1 MSLKPVNCKTIT
13 RSKAAGLKAYKLKA
27 KERGQSLIELVVVLG
42 IFVIVVSVLIF
53 LILNSYVAGRL
64 ALEITQANF
73 LAEEGLE
80 ATRSIRDN
88 NWQDLTNGEHGLIV
102 SGGNWQ
108 FSEESETIDGK
119 FTRVVKVEEIDPISP
134 DPDRKKV
141 TSQVTWQFTEAKPQ
155 EVSLVTYLTNWQKV
169 AILPALEIRRP
180 TAYTDWAERTTD
192 PELAYDSPN
201 GATWATTRYNT
212 TRDPSITFHTWQTT
226 AETYT
231 NLVLKYRYRA
241 DEATNDTYAVA
252 YSLTGCEG
260 IFIDLISPTSAEA
273 SDTTIS
279 VDLPPEQVL
288 SDLCLKISTTKTA
301 ASDNR
306 DLYTR
311 DIWTEGTL

>member
-1 MSLKPVNCKTIT
+1 MPCFNLKTKKKGCGVN
-13 RSKAAGLKAYKLKA
+13 Y
-27 KERGQSLIELVVVLG
+27 ERGQSLIELVVAIG
-42 IFVIVVSVLIF
+42 IFVIVISVLVF
-53 LILNSYVAGRL
+53 LILNSYISGRL
-64 ALEITQANF
+64 ASEITQANF

-80 ATRSIRDN
+80 TARSIRDN
-88 NWQDLTNGEHGLIV
+88 SWDDLSNGIHYLDD
-102 SGGNWQ
+102 STGNWRFTDQ
-108 FSEESETIDGK
+108 PEIIDEK
-119 FTRVVKVEEIDPISP
+119 FERVINVEEIDPDNP

-141 TSQVTWQFTEAKPQ
+141 TSQVTWQFTEARPQ

-169 AILPALEIRRP
+169 AILPGLEIRRP
-180 TAYTDWAERTTD
+180 TAHTDRAGRTTD

-201 GATWATTRYNT
+201 GATWTTTGYNT

-231 NLVLKYRYRA
+231 SLILKYRYHA

-252 YSLTGCEG
+252 YSLTSCEG
-260 IFIDLISPTSAEA
+260 IFIDLISPTSVEA

-301 ASDNR
+301 APDNR

-311 DIWTEGTL
+311 DIWTEGTF